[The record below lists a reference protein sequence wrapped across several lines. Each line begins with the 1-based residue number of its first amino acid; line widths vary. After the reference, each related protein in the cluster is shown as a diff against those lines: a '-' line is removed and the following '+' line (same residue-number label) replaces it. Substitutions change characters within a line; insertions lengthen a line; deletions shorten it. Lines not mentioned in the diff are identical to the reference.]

1 MKGFSAM
8 DEENKELSAELKLK
22 LLEVEEQAK
31 KESRFDV
38 SKGIPIGIISMGL
51 FFAFGIAF
59 KGGLLNSLI
68 FAILG
73 GIVGFLS
80 GATKRPPKK
89 QK

>member
-1 MKGFSAM
+1 M
-8 DEENKELSAELKLK
+8 DEENNELSAELKLK

-38 SKGIPIGIISMGL
+38 QKGIPLALISFAL
-51 FFAFGIAF
+51 FLAFGIVF

-68 FAILG
+68 FAVFG
-73 GIVGFLS
+73 AIVGFFS
-80 GATKRPPKK
+80 GAAKRPPRK

>member
-1 MKGFSAM
+1 M

-51 FFAFGIAF
+51 
-59 KGGLLNSLI
+59 
-68 FAILG
+68 
-73 GIVGFLS
+73 
-80 GATKRPPKK
+80 
-89 QK
+89 